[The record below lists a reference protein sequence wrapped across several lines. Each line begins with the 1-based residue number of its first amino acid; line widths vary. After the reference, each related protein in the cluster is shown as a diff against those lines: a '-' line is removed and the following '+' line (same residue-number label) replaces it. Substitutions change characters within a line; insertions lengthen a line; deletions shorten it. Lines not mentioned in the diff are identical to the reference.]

1 MKKVCII
8 YNHEEKIA
16 QELFIESIKYFQ
28 KRKIKVLENNI
39 EEADFL
45 VVIGEDRTLLNSFKY
60 FVFKENFYIIAINI
74 ENAGFLVEIKKE
86 NMIREYDNFLNNDF
100 DHGARHILE
109 IKLKDRIY
117 YALNE
122 IVISKAEVTSKILKV
137 SFTVND
143 EYMCTYKSDGVIVST
158 PTGSTAYSMSAGGP
172 ILNPNIKAIV
182 ITPIAPHNLSTRSIV
197 ISGEEELKLQ
207 IKERDRDGKIIVDG
221 QISERID
228 SSTIINIKY
237 LDIPLNFV
245 TPKNRSYYN
254 ILREKLNWE
263 GNLC

>member
-8 YNHEEKIA
+8 YNHKEKIA

-28 KRKIKVLENNI
+28 KREIKVLENNI
-39 EEADFL
+39 EEANFL
-45 VVIGEDRTLLNSFKY
+45 VVIGEDRTLLKSLKY

-74 ENAGFLVEIKKE
+74 ENTGFLAEIKKE
-86 NMIREYDNFLNNDF
+86 NMIKEYDNFLNNDF
-100 DHGARHILE
+100 NYETRHILE
-109 IKLKDRIY
+109 IKLKDKIY

-122 IVISKAEVTSKILKV
+122 IVISKAEVTSRILKV
-137 SFTVND
+137 SFSVND

-172 ILNPNIKAIV
+172 ILNPNIKGIV
-182 ITPIAPHNLSTRSIV
+182 ITPIAPHNLNTRSIV

-207 IKERDRDGKIIVDG
+207 MKEQERDGIIIVDG
-221 QISERID
+221 QISEKID
-228 SSTIINIKY
+228 SSSIINIKY
-237 LDIPLNFV
+237 LDISLNFV
-245 TPKNRSYYN
+245 IPKNRSYYN